1 MNVRVCTGPDPG
13 QGDSSNVSVHTPPF
27 FSPLI
32 KLIKYMYV
40 HDQYHVYVYNYVIY
54 VSYNGEIKN

>member
-27 FSPLI
+27 SPI
-32 KLIKYMYV
+32 
-40 HDQYHVYVYNYVIY
+40 N
-54 VSYNGEIKN
+54 